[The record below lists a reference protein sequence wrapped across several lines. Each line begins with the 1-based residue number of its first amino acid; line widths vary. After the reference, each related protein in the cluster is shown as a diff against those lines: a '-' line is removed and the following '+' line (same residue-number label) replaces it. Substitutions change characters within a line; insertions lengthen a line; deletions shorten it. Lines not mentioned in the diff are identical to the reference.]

1 MESKNSE
8 EYVDFVVTAR
18 KYKTKL
24 TKKFLERKPW
34 KPVQPGEVLSHLPG
48 TVVEIMVKEGDH
60 VEKGQLLCI
69 HEAMKMLNRIVSPYS
84 GVITKINVK
93 VGDRIAKDHLMV
105 KIETK

>member
-1 MESKNSE
+1 MENKNS

-18 KYKTKL
+18 KYKTTV

-34 KPVQPGEVLSHLPG
+34 KPVLPGEVNAHLPG
-48 TVVEIMVKEGDH
+48 TVVEIKVKEGDH

-69 HEAMKMLNRIVSPYS
+69 HEAMKMLNRIVSPCA
-84 GVITKINVK
+84 GVVSKINVS
-93 VGDRIAKDHLMV
+93 VGDRIAKNHLMV